1 MLKLQIDRH
10 ISLVVSRSFED
21 RRREG
26 GLKITLFYP
35 GIKADL
41 RGFSPLIL
49 FSLDT
54 MNKVTSRYYELQKK
68 RIITSDVR
76 NDTVRSNLSMTER
89 GVE

>member
-10 ISLVVSRSFED
+10 IRLVVSRSFED

-68 RIITSDVR
+68 RITRDVR
-76 NDTVRSNLSMTER
+76 NDTVRSNLSTTER